1 MCQLEKMYQR
11 MIFISSRTHLKT
23 NMMSLNSSANRLYLS
38 LGNVANYSSSKMY
51 YDIVIAGGGMVG
63 CAMACKLSKEAALR
77 GMSILLLEGGPNR
90 KEYDLSAKKNTL
102 DRPYSNRVSA
112 VSKSSV
118 QLLQS
123 IGAWQI
129 IEDLGRNNAVK
140 EMRIWNSGAGRSGG
154 INNVLTFDNDNDLAY
169 IVENDTILGAL
180 YKQINEEQNIT
191 VNYDTRVN
199 QCDLSDSHRDLAT
212 VKVAN
217 GEISYETSL
226 LIGSDGYGSKVRSA
240 ISGQQY
246 IGWEYG
252 QRAVVA
258 TLHIQ
263 SDEDITY
270 KGHVAWQKFAQ
281 LGPVALLP
289 LDDKTCSLVWT
300 TSYEE
305 AKRLAELSDNEFIDA
320 LNDSLSEE
328 KESNNSSLLLADD
341 AAHIFAKVLNKFC
354 QSNDE
359 NKQNKTIKSIPPI
372 VVGVIKDSRAS
383 FPLGFGHACQ
393 YVGQRVALV
402 GDAAHRI
409 HPLAGQGVNLGFS
422 DVTEL
427 SNQLNQSVLTGADI
441 GDMNALLNYQTAAQ
455 RRNVPIMLG
464 VDGIQKI
471 YGSKNNLV
479 PPAITTLIRNVGLTI
494 CQSASIVK
502 KLLSD
507 KASGLPV

>member
-1 MCQLEKMYQR
+1 MYQR
-11 MIFISSRTHLKT
+11 MNFMSSRINLKT
-23 NMMSLNSSANRLYLS
+23 KMMSINLFANRLYLS
-38 LGNVANYSSSKMY
+38 LGNVANYSSNKKY
-51 YDIVIAGGGMVG
+51 YDVVIAGGGMVG

-77 GMSILLLEGGPNR
+77 GMSILLLEGGPKR
-90 KEYDLSAKKNTL
+90 KEYDLCSKKNTL
-102 DRPYSNRVSA
+102 DKPYSNRVSA

-129 IEDLGRNNAVK
+129 IEDLERCNAVK

-154 INNVLTFDNDNDLAY
+154 VNNVLTFDNANDLAY

-191 VNYDTRVN
+191 VNYDSRVN
-199 QCDLSDSHRDLAT
+199 QCNLSDSHRDLAT
-212 VKVAN
+212 IKVAN
-217 GEISYETSL
+217 GESSFETSL

-246 IGWEYG
+246 VGWEYG

-263 SDEDITY
+263 SDENDIY

-305 AKRLAELSDNEFIDA
+305 ANRLAELSDNEFIDA
-320 LNDSLSEE
+320 LNDNLSEE
-328 KESNNSSLLLADD
+328 KESNESSLLLADD
-341 AAHIFAKVLNKFC
+341 AAHLVSKVLNKYC
-354 QSNDE
+354 QSNNE
-359 NKQNKTIKSIPPI
+359 NNQNKKIKSIPPI
-372 VVGVIKDSRAS
+372 VVGVTKDSRAS

-427 SNQLNQSVLTGADI
+427 SDQLNQSVLTGADI
-441 GDMNALLNYQTAAQ
+441 GDLNALLNYQTAAQ
-455 RRNVPIMLG
+455 RRNIPIMLG

-471 YGSKNNLV
+471 CGSKNNLV
-479 PPAITTLIRNVGLTI
+479 PAAITTLIRNVGLSF